1 MEPKKQP
8 PKLNRITEVLAEKE
22 RSQRWLAR
30 KLGISAN
37 AMNNICQQKAQPL
50 ERFFEIAEIL
60 GVPITEL
67 INVDY
72 KPKKKPKEPG
82 SIS

>member
-8 PKLNRITEVLAEKE
+8 PKLNRVTEVLAEKE

-37 AMNNICQQKAQPL
+37 SMNAICQQKAQSL
-50 ERFFEIAEIL
+50 ERLFEIAEIL
-60 GVPITEL
+60 GVPVTEL

-72 KPKKKPKEPG
+72 KPPIKPKE
-82 SIS
+82 SA